1 MDAGLNIML
10 LPFVFGLV
18 CGAVGILFHLV
29 SKEKSNPKGPVFYLN
44 GILCNKSEI
53 ISKKVDEKIGYGLF
67 GLRRKLVKKA
77 AMMKVSDAQISS
89 KIAKSLAANIPQKL
103 KDKFGSAVVPIAK
116 VCFVKGPLFVISVE
130 IASVNIVQLLTEK
143 KGGEKK
149 VSILKKMFRLLSKF
163 GLERVAEKAANEQAA
178 QAIELQ
184 MTRIMGDQV
193 MEKLEREGGVKTL
206 ITAVHEADQAASF
219 FGLIEDLEKN
229 A

>member
-1 MDAGLNIML
+1 M
-10 LPFVFGLV
+10 
-18 CGAVGILFHLV
+18 
-29 SKEKSNPKGPVFYLN
+29 
-44 GILCNKSEI
+44 
-53 ISKKVDEKIGYGLF
+53 
-67 GLRRKLVKKA
+67 
-77 AMMKVSDAQISS
+77 
-89 KIAKSLAANIPQKL
+89 
-103 KDKFGSAVVPIAK
+103 
-116 VCFVKGPLFVISVE
+116 
-130 IASVNIVQLLTEK
+130 
-143 KGGEKK
+143 
-149 VSILKKMFRLLSKF
+149 SILKKMFRLLSKF